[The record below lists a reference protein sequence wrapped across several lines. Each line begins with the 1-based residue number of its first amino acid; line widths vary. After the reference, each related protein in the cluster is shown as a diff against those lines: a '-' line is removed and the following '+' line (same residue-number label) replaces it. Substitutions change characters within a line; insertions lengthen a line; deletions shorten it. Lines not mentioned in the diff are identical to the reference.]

1 VIPGNYSICVS
12 NESSGIDSSTSKITA
27 DIVVVETGERDSNDV
42 LPKSGGNNAWQTT
55 IPAYSLDK
63 KHDGLKELC
72 IRVTLKGRKGLKAK
86 VTIKQGL
93 IY

>member
-1 VIPGNYSICVS
+1 MIPGNYTIRIT
-12 NESSGIDSSTSKITA
+12 NESVGIDTTSKITA

-42 LPKSGGNNAWQTT
+42 LPKSGGNKYWQTT

-72 IRVTLKGRKGLKAK
+72 IKITLKGKKGMKAK
-86 VTIKQGL
+86 ITIKQGL
-93 IY
+93 IYL